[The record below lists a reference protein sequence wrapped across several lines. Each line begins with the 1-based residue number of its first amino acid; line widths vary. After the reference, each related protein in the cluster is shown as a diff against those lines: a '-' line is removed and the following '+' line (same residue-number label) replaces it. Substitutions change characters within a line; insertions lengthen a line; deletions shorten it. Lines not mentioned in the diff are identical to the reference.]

1 MTKQQALKLFEE
13 KKVRTV
19 WDDEQEK
26 WYFSIV
32 DVVSIL
38 TESTDG
44 RKYWNKLKQRLKEEG
59 NETVTNCHQ
68 LKMQAVDGKM
78 NLKINS
84 KIIQQINDMKTISN
98 KQLTIQ
104 VSPHGAELCSIVANG
119 KEYLWQADPAFWK
132 RHSPVLFPIVGSVWE
147 NEYRNEGIPYTLT
160 QHGFARDMEF
170 TLISEKEDEVRYR
183 LVSNEET
190 LHKYPFP
197 FCLEIGYRIQGKKI
211 EVMWEVKNTGDKEM
225 YFQIGAHPA
234 FYWPEFDASNSER
247 GFFRFDKENGLK
259 YILISEKGCA
269 DPSTEYSLELTD
281 GLLPLDTHTFDK
293 DALILENEQ
302 VRKVTLYNK
311 EKLAYLGLHFNA
323 PVVGLWSPPAKN
335 APFVCIE
342 PWYGRCDRAHYTG
355 EYKDKAWMQHLQPE
369 EIFQGGYTIE
379 IDE

>member
-234 FYWPEFDASNSER
+234 FYWPELDASNSER

-311 EKLAYLGLHFNA
+311 EKLAYLSLHFNA

-355 EYKDKAWMQHLQPE
+355 EYKDKDWMQHLQPE

>member
-190 LHKYPFP
+190 LHKYPFS

-247 GFFRFDKENGLK
+247 GFFGFDKENGLK

-311 EKLAYLGLHFNA
+311 EKLAYLSLHFNA

-355 EYKDKAWMQHLQPE
+355 EYKDKDWMQHLQPE

>member
-183 LVSNEET
+183 LVNNEET

-211 EVMWEVKNTGDKEM
+211 EVKWEVKNTGDKEM
-225 YFQIGAHPA
+225 YFQIGALPA

-269 DPSTEYSLELTD
+269 DPSTEYSLEWTD

-311 EKLAYLGLHFNA
+311 EKLAYLSLHFNA

-355 EYKDKAWMQHLQPE
+355 EYKDKDWMQHLQPS

-379 IDE
+379 INE

>member
-190 LHKYPFP
+190 LHKYPFS

-211 EVMWEVKNTGDKEM
+211 EVMWEVKNSGEKDM

-247 GFFRFDKENGLK
+247 GFFGFDKENGLK

-311 EKLAYLGLHFNA
+311 EKLAYLSLHFNA
-323 PVVGLWSPPAKN
+323 PVVGLWSPPAKK

-355 EYKDKAWMQHLQPE
+355 EYKDKDWMQHLQPE

>member
-311 EKLAYLGLHFNA
+311 EKLAYLSLHFNA

-355 EYKDKAWMQHLQPE
+355 EYKDKDWMQHLQPE

>member
-311 EKLAYLGLHFNA
+311 EKLAYLSLHFNA

-355 EYKDKAWMQHLQPE
+355 EYKDKDWMHLQPE

>member
-234 FYWPEFDASNSER
+234 FYWPEFDANNSER

-311 EKLAYLGLHFNA
+311 EKQAYLSLHFNA

-355 EYKDKAWMQHLQPE
+355 GCSTYNRKRYSKEDIQLKLMNN
-369 EIFQGGYTIE
+369 
-379 IDE
+379 

>member
-170 TLISEKEDEVRYR
+170 TLVSEKENEVHYR
-183 LVSNEET
+183 LISNEET
-190 LHKYPFP
+190 LQKYPFP
-197 FCLEIGYRIQGKKI
+197 FCLEIGYRIQGKQI
-211 EVMWEVKNTGDKEM
+211 EVIWKVKNTGDKEM

-234 FYWPEFDASNSER
+234 FYWPEFDANSLER
-247 GFFRFDKENGLK
+247 GFFGFDRKDGLK

-269 DPSTEYSLELTD
+269 DPSVEYSLELAD

-293 DALILENEQ
+293 DALILENGQ
-302 VRKVTLYNK
+302 VRKVTLFNK
-311 EKLAYLGLHFNA
+311 EKRAYLSLHFNA

-355 EYKDKAWMQHLQPE
+355 EYKDKDWIQHLQPD

-379 IDE
+379 IEE

>member
-190 LHKYPFP
+190 LHKYPFS

-211 EVMWEVKNTGDKEM
+211 EVMWEVKNSGEKDM

-247 GFFRFDKENGLK
+247 GFFGFDKENGLK

-311 EKLAYLGLHFNA
+311 EKQAYLSLHFNA

-355 EYKDKAWMQHLQPE
+355 EYKDKDWIQHLQPE

>member
-190 LHKYPFP
+190 LHKYPFS

-211 EVMWEVKNTGDKEM
+211 EVMWEVKNSGEKDM

-247 GFFRFDKENGLK
+247 GFFGFDKE
-259 YILISEKGCA
+259 
-269 DPSTEYSLELTD
+269 ELTD

-311 EKLAYLGLHFNA
+311 EKQAYLSLHFNA

-355 EYKDKAWMQHLQPE
+355 EYKDKDWMQHLQPE

>member
-183 LVSNEET
+183 LVSNKET

-311 EKLAYLGLHFNA
+311 EKLAYLSLHFNA

-355 EYKDKAWMQHLQPE
+355 EYKDKDWMQHLQPE